1 MLEPTPILL
10 AFLIFKRF
18 IFLELVA
25 ALALARAMRASGPSR
40 GAAVVALVLAVFGA
54 IVLLAPVAG
63 LTGGAVAGAAA
74 RFMAMGGGILP
85 LLIPSLV
92 LAASAYLPGS
102 RGRGLDIAHVVLLIL
117 LFGLWLATR
126 LV

>member
-25 ALALARAMRASGPSR
+25 ALALARAMRAAGPSR

-63 LTGGAVAGAAA
+63 LTGGAVVAVGADALAADLCLGLRGGSQWDDHVGAA
-74 RFMAMGGGILP
+74 RW
-85 LLIPSLV
+85 
-92 LAASAYLPGS
+92 
-102 RGRGLDIAHVVLLIL
+102 
-117 LFGLWLATR
+117 LFWP
-126 LV
+126 

>member
-1 MLEPTPILL
+1 MLEPSPILL

-40 GAAVVALVLAVFGA
+40 WAAVVALVLAVCGA
-54 IVLLAPVAG
+54 IVLLAPAAG

-74 RFMAMGGGILP
+74 RFMNMGGGIVP
-85 LLIPSLV
+85 MLIPSLA
-92 LAASAYLPGS
+92 LAVSAYLPGS
-102 RGRGLDIAHVVLLIL
+102 RGRGLDIAHLGLLVV